1 MPGLLFVDLRGN
13 LLPRKLQLLL
23 RRLRRRALLVA
34 VRPDGALVLRLR
46 SAAVAVLGPL
56 RALQVLFLA
65 CND

>member
-1 MPGLLFVDLRGN
+1 MPGRLVVNLCGDLSPFGLHGLLSVLRN
-13 LLPRKLQLLL
+13 
-23 RRLRRRALLVA
+23 RALLVA